1 MTSIA
6 TAMPLAAPSLYPS
19 PSEAALKLQF
29 VGQQLSVAQTPSA
42 IIDAAVVRRNCQLML
57 DTAAQLKVEF
67 RAHVKTHKVHCV
79 SLGTVVVSGLTHAQT
94 TQIAKL
100 QVGEDSRAI
109 RFICS
114 TVSETE
120 NLMYVTDGMKASP
133 GKLRQKK

>member
-1 MTSIA
+1 MSKHTKYIA
-6 TAMPLAAPSLYPS
+6 SHS
-19 PSEAALKLQF
+19 
-29 VGQQLSVAQTPSA
+29 
-42 IIDAAVVRRNCQLML
+42 
-57 DTAAQLKVEF
+57 
-67 RAHVKTHKVHCV
+67 
-79 SLGTVVVSGLTHAQT
+79 GTVVVSGLTHAQT